1 MHLFTLRQCATT
13 TITPSATT
21 TAPADVTVTTQTV
34 ALLAIIGQV
43 GQ

>member
-13 TITPSATT
+13 TPSATT
-21 TAPADVTVTTQTV
+21 TTAADVTVTTQTV